1 MPDHLNPDV
10 RSARGSCR
18 DGIRP
23 GEVLHSLAQL
33 AAAVLSS
40 DGVRTGRTR
49 SLARS
54 LNILKWSLI
63 TAPGFSVALLPE
75 IVSCE

>member
-1 MPDHLNPDV
+1 MCEAPAGLAAMA
-10 RSARGSCR
+10 SGQAR
-18 DGIRP
+18 
-23 GEVLHSLAQL
+23 VLHSLSQL